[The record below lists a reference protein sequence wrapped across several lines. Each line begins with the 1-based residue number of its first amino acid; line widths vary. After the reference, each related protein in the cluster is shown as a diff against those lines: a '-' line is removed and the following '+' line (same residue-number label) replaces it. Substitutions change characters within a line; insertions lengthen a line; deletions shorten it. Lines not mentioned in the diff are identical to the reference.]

1 MKYDVL
7 VIGGGAAG
15 LTVAI
20 GATSGKKRVAIIE
33 NKKTGGECTW
43 SGCVPSKTFISL
55 VNKGYKGDVLEE
67 VDRVRRQIYSHEDNE
82 TLKKMG
88 IDVIEGVGEF
98 TDINKVTV
106 NGKEYEGEQIVI
118 ATGSSPNIPKIP
130 GLDKVNYLT
139 NESFFE
145 QKNFSKSIIFIGG
158 GVISLELA
166 FPLKK
171 IGVDVT
177 IFEIGETL
185 FPKEDPEIGEY
196 YQEKLKSEGIKL
208 ILNAKKFEVLKSEE
222 GVTVKSDKTLEGIT
236 AEKLFISTGRVPN
249 TEGLNLEMAGVA
261 YDKKGIEVDKYMR
274 TTNKHIYAAG
284 DVVGPYRFSHMA
296 GYQGEIIVRNILFPL
311 IKKSISY
318 DSIPW
323 TIFTDPEFSKMG
335 ISETEAIMNTGE
347 IRVYKMDASE
357 NDRSILTGES
367 GFYLKVIVD
376 KNFQILGS
384 SCIGNRSG
392 EIISMLQ
399 LMKSEN
405 IPFYKISD
413 SIQAYPT
420 YGYTLRKLGKKAY
433 IDNLMKN
440 PMISAFSK

>member
-261 YDKKGIEVDKYMR
+261 YDKKGIEVDKY
-274 TTNKHIYAAG
+274 
-284 DVVGPYRFSHMA
+284 
-296 GYQGEIIVRNILFPL
+296 
-311 IKKSISY
+311 
-318 DSIPW
+318 
-323 TIFTDPEFSKMG
+323 
-335 ISETEAIMNTGE
+335 
-347 IRVYKMDASE
+347 
-357 NDRSILTGES
+357 
-367 GFYLKVIVD
+367 
-376 KNFQILGS
+376 
-384 SCIGNRSG
+384 
-392 EIISMLQ
+392 
-399 LMKSEN
+399 
-405 IPFYKISD
+405 
-413 SIQAYPT
+413 
-420 YGYTLRKLGKKAY
+420 
-433 IDNLMKN
+433 
-440 PMISAFSK
+440 

>member
-20 GATSGKKRVAIIE
+20 GAAAGKKKVAIIE
-33 NKKTGGECTW
+33 SKKTGGECTW
-43 SGCVPSKTFISL
+43 TGCVPSKAFISL
-55 VNKGYKGDVLEE
+55 VNKGYSGDVLKE
-67 VDRVRRQIYSHEDNE
+67 VNRVREEIYSHEDNE

-88 IDVIEGVGEF
+88 VDVIEGFGEF
-98 TDINKVTV
+98 TDIDKITV
-106 NGKEYEGEQIVI
+106 KGKEYQGEQIII
-118 ATGSSPNIPKIP
+118 ATGSSPSIPKIP
-130 GLDKVNYLT
+130 GLNKVKYLT

-145 QKNFSKSIIFIGG
+145 QKTFPKSMIFIGG

-171 IGVDVT
+171 LGVEVT
-177 IFEIGETL
+177 ILEIGETL

-196 YQEKLKSEGIKL
+196 YEKKLKSEGINL
-208 ILNAKKFEVLKSEE
+208 ILNVGKLQIEKNGDELIVKSEKIPE
-222 GVTVKSDKTLEGIT
+222 GVVG
-236 AEKLFISTGRVPN
+236 EKLFISTGRVPN

-318 DSIPW
+318 DSVPW
-323 TIFTDPEFSKMG
+323 TIFTEPEFSKMG
-335 ISETEAIMNTGE
+335 VSEMEAIEKGEE
-347 IRVYKMDASE
+347 IRVYKMDATGS
-357 NDRSILTGES
+357 DRSILVGES
-367 GFYLKVIVD
+367 GFYLKIVVD

-392 EIISMLQ
+392 EIISLLQ

-413 SIQAYPT
+413 SVQAYPT
-420 YGYTLRKLGKKAY
+420 YGHTLRKLAKKAY